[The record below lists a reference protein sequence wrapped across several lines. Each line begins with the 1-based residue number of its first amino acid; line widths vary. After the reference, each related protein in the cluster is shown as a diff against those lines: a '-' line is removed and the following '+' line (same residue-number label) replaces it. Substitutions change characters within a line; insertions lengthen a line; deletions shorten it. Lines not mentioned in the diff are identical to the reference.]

1 MNELS
6 HHPKCAD
13 TSTGLILGIYMLS
26 YPKAVSD
33 SMQKEIRHKNKQTNK
48 KGGRN
53 KKQDQQKNEIS
64 TETVMVNLFHETKKR
79 KTHTRKCVRHN
90 AEKYSLLL
98 LCS

>member
-1 MNELS
+1 MNCHITQNVQTLLPALS
-6 HHPKCAD
+6 WESTCYLTLKPSVTACRKKSD
-13 TSTGLILGIYMLS
+13 TKT
-26 YPKAVSD
+26 
-33 SMQKEIRHKNKQTNK
+33 NKQTNK